1 MSSSPPAE
9 FKDFYE
15 VLGICP
21 TATDAEIKTAYRE
34 TIKLWHPDK
43 HKGDGREEAL
53 GKSQMINE
61 AYAVLRDPDKRQ
73 KFDIELLKNR
83 RARADA
89 AKEEGNK
96 CYRSSKFEEAV
107 QHYSLAIE
115 LDSTNH
121 VYYSNRS
128 TAHAALAEWGES
140 REDAEK
146 CLEMNEQSVRAH
158 YNLVR
163 AKIKMGHLGDA
174 QKTLTIALG
183 KFPRDSDLVKLRTEL
198 FTSSSR
204 PSTPPSKLVDREKGD
219 GSQEEQAA
227 CFGMPIASAGA
238 AGEGGVGELLPLAAR
253 LRQQMKPAIN
263 PITGAPVAVSPVAE
277 GSLSYRRSGSNDQKG
292 AWQPPPPMPDGRKL
306 AAVAPPSLAVHR
318 SSPPHH
324 VGAVRRDLTPPARP
338 YRHSDFADQP
348 RSLTPP
354 PYVEAGWMRE
364 IVPRGSAPSGP
375 SLALAALKGRIFNGF
390 TSKK

>member
-1 MSSSPPAE
+1 
-9 FKDFYE
+9 
-15 VLGICP
+15 
-21 TATDAEIKTAYRE
+21 YRE

-83 RARADA
+83 RTRADA

-96 CYRSSKFEEAV
+96 CYRSSKIEEAV
-107 QHYSLAIE
+107 QHYSRAID

-128 TAHAALAEWGES
+128 TAYAALAKWGES

-146 CLEMNEQSVRAH
+146 CLELNEQSVRAH

-174 QKTLTIALG
+174 QRTLTIALG
-183 KFPRDSDLVKLRTEL
+183 KFPRDADLIKLRTEL

-204 PSTPPSKLVDREKGD
+204 PSTPPSKL
-219 GSQEEQAA
+219 AA
-227 CFGMPIASAGA
+227 V
-238 AGEGGVGELLPLAAR
+238 EGGVGELPPLAAR

-306 AAVAPPSLAVHR
+306 AAVVPPSLAVHR

-324 VGAVRRDLTPPARP
+324 VGALRRDLTPPARP

-364 IVPRGSAPSGP
+364 IVPRGRAPSGP
-375 SLALAALKGRIFNGF
+375 SLALAALKGRVFNGF

>member
-1 MSSSPPAE
+1 MSSSSPAE

-89 AKEEGNK
+89 AKEEGNN
-96 CYRSSKFEEAV
+96 CYRSSKFDEAV
-107 QHYSLAIE
+107 QHYSRAIE
-115 LDSTNH
+115 LDNTNH

-128 TAHAALAEWGES
+128 TAYAALAKWGES

-183 KFPRDSDLVKLRTEL
+183 KFPRDSDLIKLRTEL

-204 PSTPPSKLVDREKGD
+204 PSTPPSKLASSRLSSLTPPRSRSVVRDSTPTRERGRTPPRSIDDDELERTANFGKLRVDREKGD

-227 CFGMPIASAGA
+227 CFGLPTASAGV
-238 AGEGGVGELLPLAAR
+238 AGEGGVGELPPLAAR

-263 PITGAPVAVSPVAE
+263 PITGAPVAVSPVA
-277 GSLSYRRSGSNDQKG
+277 
-292 AWQPPPPMPDGRKL
+292 
-306 AAVAPPSLAVHR
+306 
-318 SSPPHH
+318 
-324 VGAVRRDLTPPARP
+324 
-338 YRHSDFADQP
+338 
-348 RSLTPP
+348 
-354 PYVEAGWMRE
+354 
-364 IVPRGSAPSGP
+364 
-375 SLALAALKGRIFNGF
+375 
-390 TSKK
+390 